1 MSFPHATLSVKL
13 TEAYDNG
20 IMLTMSTLKKS
31 ASEFHHGD
39 LQAALVMAGL
49 RHVEKHGL
57 NSLGLRQLALVTGV
71 SPTAVY
77 RHFVDLEHLK
87 ASVAKASRE
96 VLGTMMLDAMESA
109 SKAKGAKAAN
119 ERFRAMGSAYIDFG
133 LKKPNLFE
141 IAFICFDA
149 PRLEEDSPNP
159 WELLMSSLTEL
170 NELGCISD
178 KNFKTAPM
186 IAWSMVHGF
195 AALAAQGVTGTAQE
209 TQASKNDILAAVKK
223 ALDIKVI

>member
-1 MSFPHATLSVKL
+1 
-13 TEAYDNG
+13 
-20 IMLTMSTLKKS
+20 MLTMSTLKKS

-77 RHFVDLEHLK
+77 RHFADLEHLK
-87 ASVAKASRE
+87 AAVAKASRE
-96 VLGTMMLDAMESA
+96 SLGKMMVDALKSA
-109 SKAKGAKAAN
+109 PTSKTSKGAID
-119 ERFRAMGSAYIDFG
+119 RFLAIGGAYIDFG
-133 LKKPNLFE
+133 IKKSNLYE
-141 IAFICFDA
+141 IAFICFDS
-149 PRLEEDSPNP
+149 PVLEPDSPSP
-159 WELLMSSLTEL
+159 WEILMNSLTEL
-170 NELGCISD
+170 NEIGCLSD

-195 AALAAQGVTGTAQE
+195 AGLAAQGATGNSGE
-209 TQASKNDILAAVKK
+209 TLASKKVVLQSVLKC
-223 ALDIKVI
+223 LEIK